1 MDAPLNFFHSPGM
14 KLCLWLVLSILLP
27 ALVNAG
33 ELRPVVVV
41 PLKTEVSE
49 AQFFFLRRAL
59 KDAERQEASAFVIE
73 METYGGEVKA
83 AIDNMNA
90 LLRTTVPTYT
100 FIHSRAVSAGA
111 LIALATQKI
120 YMAPDAVIGAAAPV
134 MGTGEDLP
142 STMKE
147 KTVSMVSAM
156 TRAAAQKNGH
166 HPDVAAAFVDKTRE
180 VRVGERIVHP
190 AGSLL
195 SLSAAEA
202 SASYDGK
209 PLLAVG
215 MATSLEEML
224 AQAGLKGPVITIQP
238 MGMERL
244 AVWITRLAPLL
255 LLGGILGAYL
265 EFKIPGFGFPGLA
278 SLVCFGFYFGG
289 HYIAGLA
296 GWEALLLFVAGV
308 GLIVLELV
316 LPGTIL
322 PGLVG
327 VLCVVGAILYAMVD
341 RLPSEPVWP
350 SPDMLLRPLVNLSL
364 TFAGTA
370 VAIYF
375 LARYLP
381 QTRLY
386 QAFVLSAAV
395 PAGPSSAVLAHGPR
409 IAPGLAGV
417 ASTDLRPSGKA
428 RFGERLVDVVSSGDF
443 IEAKTP
449 IRVIEVEGAR
459 VVVASAAS

>member
-1 MDAPLNFFHSPGM
+1 VDAPRNFPHSSGM

-41 PLKTEVSE
+41 PLKTDVSE

-59 KDAERQEASAFVIE
+59 KDAERQQASAFVIE

-83 AIDNMNA
+83 AMDNMNA
-90 LLRTTVPTYT
+90 LLRTTLPTAT

-134 MGTGEDLP
+134 MGSGEDLP
-142 STMKE
+142 STMKD
-147 KTVSMVSAM
+147 KTASVVSAM
-156 TRAAAQKNGH
+156 ARAAAQKNGH

-180 VRVGERIVHP
+180 VRIGEKVVHP
-190 AGSLL
+190 EGNLL

-202 SASYDGK
+202 ATPYEGK
-209 PLLAVG
+209 PLLSAG
-215 MATSLEEML
+215 TATSLQDML
-224 AQAGLKGPVITIQP
+224 AQAGLTGPVIEIRPT
-238 MGMERL
+238 GMEQL

-255 LLGGILGAYL
+255 LLGGILGAYI
-265 EFKIPGFGFPGLA
+265 EFKIPGFGFPGFA
-278 SLVCFGFYFGG
+278 SLVCFSLYFGG

-296 GWEALLLFVAGV
+296 GWETLLLFVTGL
-308 GLIVLELV
+308 GLIVLELI

-322 PGLVG
+322 PGLLG
-327 VLCVVGAILYAMVD
+327 VLLVIGAILYAMVD

-350 SPDMLLRPLVNLSL
+350 SPDMLIRPVVNLSL
-364 TFAGTA
+364 TFVGTA

-375 LARYLP
+375 LARFLP

-386 QAFVLSAAV
+386 KAFVLSAAV
-395 PAGPSSAVLAHGPR
+395 PAGPESAVLGQGPH
-409 IAPGLAGV
+409 IVPGLVGV
-417 ASTDLRPSGKA
+417 AHTDLRPSGKA
-428 RFGERLVDVVSSGDF
+428 LFGERLVDVVSSGDF
-443 IEAKTP
+443 IEANSSVR
-449 IRVIEVEGAR
+449 IIQVQGAR
-459 VVVASAAS
+459 VVVAAA